1 VFVSRLQTRSATE
14 VRRKG
19 GAGRVGR
26 SGRRCGG
33 PARVRGHVA
42 AVIFDL
48 DGVLVD
54 SRAAI
59 TGAMNR
65 ALAANGFPQRSA
77 AELYRFIGPPLA
89 LGFADLTA
97 EPADSDAV
105 VACVASYRDRY
116 AVSSL
121 TETVVFAGIPEALGE
136 LSRDHRLAVATSKAQ
151 LLAEPLLAALGLRER
166 FEVVVGTDMT
176 ARVES
181 KTATIGRALATL
193 QAKSAAVMVGDRSF
207 DVAGA
212 HAHGLRAIG
221 VTWGI
226 GSTDELAAADA
237 IAHEPS
243 ALPATIARLLP
254 E

>member
-1 VFVSRLQTRSATE
+1 MT
-14 VRRKG
+14 
-19 GAGRVGR
+19 
-26 SGRRCGG
+26 
-33 PARVRGHVA
+33 

-59 TGAMNR
+59 SGAMNR
-65 ALAANGFPQRSA
+65 ALAANGFTQRPE

-89 LGFADLTA
+89 MGFAELTA

-105 VACVASYRDRY
+105 VACVASYRERY

-121 TETVVFAGIPEALGE
+121 TETIVFAGIPEALGE

-176 ARVES
+176 ARVED
-181 KTATIGRALATL
+181 KAATIGRALAAL
-193 QAKSAAVMVGDRSF
+193 QAEVAIMVGDRSF
-207 DVAGA
+207 DVVGA
-212 HAHGLRAIG
+212 HAHGLPAVG

-226 GSTDELAAADA
+226 GSVDELAAADA

-243 ALPATIARLLP
+243 ALPATVARLLRR
-254 E
+254 

>member
-1 VFVSRLQTRSATE
+1 MT
-14 VRRKG
+14 
-19 GAGRVGR
+19 
-26 SGRRCGG
+26 
-33 PARVRGHVA
+33 

-59 TGAMNR
+59 SGAMNR
-65 ALAANGFPQRSA
+65 ALAANGFSQRPE

-89 LGFADLTA
+89 MGFAELTA
-97 EPADSDAV
+97 EPADSAAV
-105 VACVASYRDRY
+105 VACVASYRERY

-166 FEVVVGTDMT
+166 FEVVVGPDMT
-176 ARVES
+176 ARVED
-181 KTATIGRALATL
+181 KAATIGRALAAL
-193 QAKSAAVMVGDRSF
+193 QAEEAVMVGDRSF

-212 HAHGLRAIG
+212 HAHGLRAVG

-226 GSTDELAAADA
+226 GSADELAAADA

-243 ALPATIARLLP
+243 ALPATIARLLRQ
-254 E
+254 

>member
-1 VFVSRLQTRSATE
+1 LGEQAAL
-14 VRRKG
+14 RR
-19 GAGRVGR
+19 AGRVGR
-26 SGRRCGG
+26 ERAALRVA
-33 PARVRGHVA
+33 PARVRGHVT

-59 TGAMNR
+59 SGAMNF
-65 ALAANGFPQRSA
+65 ALAANGFAQRPA
-77 AELYRFIGPPLA
+77 AELYSFIGPPLA
-89 LGFADLTA
+89 LGFAELTA
-97 EPADSDAV
+97 QPPQSDAV
-105 VACVASYRDRY
+105 VACAASYRERY

-121 TETVVFAGIPEALGE
+121 TETEVFAGIPQALDE
-136 LSRDHRLAVATSKAQ
+136 LSQRHRLAVATSKAKA
-151 LLAEPLLAALGLRER
+151 LAEPLLAALGLRER

-176 ARVES
+176 ARIED
-181 KTATIGRALATL
+181 KAATIGRALAAL
-193 QAKSAAVMVGDRSF
+193 QAERAAVMVGDRSF

-243 ALPATIARLLP
+243 ALPATIARLLR

>member
-1 VFVSRLQTRSATE
+1 VT
-14 VRRKG
+14 
-19 GAGRVGR
+19 
-26 SGRRCGG
+26 
-33 PARVRGHVA
+33 

-59 TGAMNR
+59 SGAMNR
-65 ALAANGFPQRSA
+65 ALAANGFSQRPE

-89 LGFADLTA
+89 MGFAELTA
-97 EPADSDAV
+97 EPADSAAV
-105 VACVASYRDRY
+105 VACVASYRERY

-176 ARVES
+176 ARVED
-181 KTATIGRALATL
+181 KAATIGRALAAL
-193 QAKSAAVMVGDRSF
+193 QVEGAVMVGDRSF

-212 HAHGLRAIG
+212 HAHGLRAVG
-221 VTWGI
+221 VMWGI
-226 GSTDELAAADA
+226 GSADELAAADA

-243 ALPATIARLLP
+243 ALPATIARLLRQ
-254 E
+254 

>member
-1 VFVSRLQTRSATE
+1 VT
-14 VRRKG
+14 
-19 GAGRVGR
+19 
-26 SGRRCGG
+26 
-33 PARVRGHVA
+33 

-59 TGAMNR
+59 SGAMNR
-65 ALAANGFPQRSA
+65 ALAANGFSQRPE

-89 LGFADLTA
+89 MGFAELTA
-97 EPADSDAV
+97 EPADSAAV
-105 VACVASYRDRY
+105 VACVASYRERY

-151 LLAEPLLAALGLRER
+151 LLAEPLLAAVGLRER
-166 FEVVVGTDMT
+166 FEVLVGTDMS
-176 ARVES
+176 ARVEE
-181 KTATIGRALATL
+181 KAATIGRALAAL
-193 QAKSAAVMVGDRSF
+193 QAERAAVMVGDRSF

-212 HAHGLRAIG
+212 HAQGLPAVG

-226 GSTDELAAADA
+226 GGADELAAADA

-243 ALPATIARLLP
+243 ALPATIARLLHQ
-254 E
+254 

>member
-1 VFVSRLQTRSATE
+1 LGERAALQA
-14 VRRKG
+14 
-19 GAGRVGR
+19 A
-26 SGRRCGG
+26 
-33 PARVRGHVA
+33 PARVRGHVT

-59 TGAMNR
+59 SGAMNR
-65 ALAANGFPQRSA
+65 ALAANGFPQRPA

-89 LGFADLTA
+89 LGFAELTA
-97 EPADSDAV
+97 EPADSIAV
-105 VACVASYRDRY
+105 VACVASYRERY

-121 TETVVFAGIPEALGE
+121 TETVVFAGIPEVLGV

-166 FEVVVGTDMT
+166 FEVVVGTDTT
-176 ARVES
+176 ARVED
-181 KTATIGRALATL
+181 KATTLGRALAAL
-193 QAKSAAVMVGDRSF
+193 QAEEAVMVGDRSF

-212 HAHGLRAIG
+212 RTHGLRAIG

-226 GSTDELAAADA
+226 GSAEELAAADA

-243 ALPATIARLLP
+243 ALPATIARLLR

>member
-1 VFVSRLQTRSATE
+1 VT
-14 VRRKG
+14 
-19 GAGRVGR
+19 
-26 SGRRCGG
+26 
-33 PARVRGHVA
+33 

-59 TGAMNR
+59 SGAMNR
-65 ALAANGFPQRSA
+65 ALAANGFSQRPE

-89 LGFADLTA
+89 MGFAELTA
-97 EPADSDAV
+97 EPADSAAV
-105 VACVASYRDRY
+105 VACVASYRERY

-166 FEVVVGTDMT
+166 FEVVVGPEMT
-176 ARVES
+176 ARVED
-181 KTATIGRALATL
+181 KAATIGRALAAL
-193 QAKSAAVMVGDRSF
+193 QAEKAVMVGDRSF

-212 HAHGLRAIG
+212 HAQGLPAVG

-243 ALPATIARLLP
+243 ALPAAIARLLRQ
-254 E
+254 

>member
-1 VFVSRLQTRSATE
+1 VT
-14 VRRKG
+14 
-19 GAGRVGR
+19 
-26 SGRRCGG
+26 
-33 PARVRGHVA
+33 

-59 TGAMNR
+59 SGAMNC
-65 ALAANGFPQRSA
+65 ALAANGFPQRPA

-89 LGFADLTA
+89 IGFAELTA
-97 EPADSDAV
+97 EPADSAAV
-105 VACVASYRDRY
+105 VACVASYRERY

-136 LSRDHRLAVATSKAQ
+136 LSRKHRLAVATSKAQ

-166 FEVVVGTDMT
+166 FEVVVGTDTT
-176 ARVES
+176 ARVED
-181 KTATIGRALATL
+181 KATTIGRALAAL
-193 QAKSAAVMVGDRSF
+193 QAEDAVMVGDRSF

-212 HAHGLRAIG
+212 HAHGLRAVG

-226 GSTDELAAADA
+226 GSADELAAADA

-243 ALPATIARLLP
+243 ALPATIARLLRQ
-254 E
+254 